1 MTDKKKVIQFL
12 ELFLGTILIHW
23 LIVVISFYLNGDER
37 GFFTAFRECFLAT
50 GDTPHYIDIAK
61 EGYVAS
67 GDNAKFIVFYP
78 LYPFLMRIVAFVVRD
93 YFAAGIIISSV
104 CTGISGYYLYR
115 LVKEELG
122 VSKAADAMLIYV
134 LYPFGSFM
142 VLVLT
147 EGLSMMLVIM
157 CLYYIRKKNWLAAG
171 ILGLFAT
178 LAKSQGIALFVPAV
192 YEAIIY
198 MKDKKKFVPRTLL
211 VCMIPVGT
219 FIYLIINKL
228 VQGDWF
234 AFLEHQSAEPW
245 YNTSKW
251 ITENITNQYGMGI
264 DYFGLGLLIYWIQ
277 IFLYFALIIVLFYGM
292 KKKIPTSLIAFGGA
306 HIFLSFLH
314 GWLISGPRY
323 MMGCVSMYII
333 YAAVGNKY
341 IKGIIML
348 LFGMLT
354 IFYTIGLWQGQA
366 IM

>member
-1 MTDKKKVIQFL
+1 MADKKKVIQFL
-12 ELFLGTILIHW
+12 ELFFGTIIIHW
-23 LIVVISFYLNGDER
+23 LIVIISFYLTGDER

-61 EGYVAS
+61 EGYVAA
-67 GDNAKFIVFYP
+67 GEDAKFIVFYP
-78 LYPFLMRIVAFVVRD
+78 LYPFLMKVVALLVRD

-104 CTGISGYYLYR
+104 CTGVSGYYLYK

-122 VSKAADAMLIYV
+122 AGKASDALLIYV

-157 CLYYIRKKNWLAAG
+157 CLYYIRKNKWLAAG
-171 ILGLFAT
+171 IIGMLAT

-192 YEAIIY
+192 YEAIMY
-198 MKDKKKFVPRTLL
+198 MKDKKKFKVQTLA

-219 FIYLIINKL
+219 FIYLLINKV

-234 AFLEHQSAEPW
+234 AFLEHQSAAPW

-251 ITENITNQYGMGI
+251 ISENIKTQYEMGI
-264 DYFGLGLLIYWIQ
+264 DYPGLALLIYWIQ
-277 IFLYFALIIVLFYGM
+277 IFLYFALIIALFYGIR
-292 KKKIPTSLIAFGGA
+292 KKLATSLIAFGGA

-323 MMGCVSMYII
+323 MMGCVTMYII
-333 YAAVGNKY
+333 YALVDNRY
-341 IKGIIML
+341 VKGIIML

-354 IFYTIGLWQGQA
+354 VFYTMGLWQGQA